1 MFAGQK
7 SAQIREILIN
17 ESAWEDMTCLF
28 APSLKIN
35 CLPPKKHWPTKITV
49 VAKTILKSLP
59 VPINFNLSDD
69 DRKKLYESIDFS
81 GCLII
86 LEDLERSGMSI
97 LDVLG
102 FVNNLVEQDGVKVLL
117 VANEDEIMKYQYEGR
132 LIGKS
137 EKDEID
143 NYNQACIQM

>member
-1 MFAGQK
+1 MP
-7 SAQIREILIN
+7 L
-17 ESAWEDMTCLF
+17 
-28 APSLKIN
+28 
-35 CLPPKKHWPTKITV
+35 
-49 VAKTILKSLP
+49 
-59 VPINFNLSDD
+59 PINFNLSEKDQ
-69 DRKKLYESIDFS
+69 KKLYESIDFS

-143 NYNQACIQM
+143 NYNQVCIQMNLKDNNKSYTSLQDT